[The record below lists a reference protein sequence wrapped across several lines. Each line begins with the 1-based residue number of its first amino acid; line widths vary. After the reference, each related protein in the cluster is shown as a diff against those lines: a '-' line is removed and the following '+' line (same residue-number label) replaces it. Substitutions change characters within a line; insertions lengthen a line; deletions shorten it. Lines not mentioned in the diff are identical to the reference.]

1 MCNWYRIC
9 QLYSIYQILIY
20 QGQIEYA
27 SYYREES
34 LFLLLN
40 FFVDRTNVTIYWM
53 REIEEEI
60 FLTSQKVKKFR

>member
-1 MCNWYRIC
+1 MFNWYRIC

-27 SYYREES
+27 NYREES
-34 LFLLLN
+34 LLLLLN
-40 FFVDRTNVTIYWM
+40 FFVDRKNVTVYWVI
-53 REIEEEI
+53 EIEEGI

>member
-1 MCNWYRIC
+1 MFNWYRIY

-34 LFLLLN
+34 LLLLLN
-40 FFVDRTNVTIYWM
+40 LFVDRKNVTMYWM
-53 REIEEEI
+53 IEIEEGI

>member
-1 MCNWYRIC
+1 MFNWYRIC

-34 LFLLLN
+34 LLLLLN
-40 FFVDRTNVTIYWM
+40 FFVDRKNVTVYWM
-53 REIEEEI
+53 IEIEEGI

>member
-1 MCNWYRIC
+1 MFNWYRIC

-27 SYYREES
+27 NYREES
-34 LFLLLN
+34 LLLLLN
-40 FFVDRTNVTIYWM
+40 FFVDRKNVTVYWM
-53 REIEEEI
+53 IEIEEGI

>member
-1 MCNWYRIC
+1 MFNWYRIY

-34 LFLLLN
+34 LLLLLN
-40 FFVDRTNVTIYWM
+40 FFVDRKNVTMYWM
-53 REIEEEI
+53 IEIEEGI